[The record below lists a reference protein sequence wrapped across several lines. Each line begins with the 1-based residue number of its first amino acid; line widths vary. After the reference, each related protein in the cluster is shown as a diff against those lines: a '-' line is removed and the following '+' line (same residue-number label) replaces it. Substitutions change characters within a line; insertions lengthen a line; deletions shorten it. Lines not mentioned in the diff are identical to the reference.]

1 MSPRWEESQE
11 SFVSFARPRFSSPRT
26 WIFAGGLNGS
36 WDAEMIGEVEV
47 WKEALFG
54 VGERKGRGKV
64 DSRFREYWLIL
75 AKVLRIVILCCQLII
90 FALMREEFLSL
101 DRSTLFLK
109 IIY

>member
-1 MSPRWEESQE
+1 
-11 SFVSFARPRFSSPRT
+11 
-26 WIFAGGLNGS
+26 
-36 WDAEMIGEVEV
+36 MIGEVEV